1 VSILVNLALFGVLIA
16 SSPIHD
22 HAGSHCVMK
31 ILDGELQE
39 TLFDWPTSSADEQ
52 EEVIADITEAASPT
66 HNELNGQPLAVSRD
80 TVYQPNQVTY
90 VHGNDY

>member
-1 VSILVNLALFGVLIA
+1 MIGKLCFANKHF
-16 SSPIHD
+16 SPIHD

-39 TLFDWPTSSADEQ
+39 TLFDWPKSSADEQ
-52 EEVIADITEAASPT
+52 EVAVVDITEGSAPLPSS
-66 HNELNGQPLAVSRD
+66 HNELNGQPLAISRD

-90 VHGNDY
+90 VHGMLY